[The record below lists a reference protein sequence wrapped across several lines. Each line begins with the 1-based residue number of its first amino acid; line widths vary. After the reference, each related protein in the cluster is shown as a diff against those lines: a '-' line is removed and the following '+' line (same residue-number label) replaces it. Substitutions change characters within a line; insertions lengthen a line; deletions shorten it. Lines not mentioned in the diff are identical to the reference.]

1 VILYGTLA
9 LCALGAALLVYRHD
23 LYDREP
29 PWLLLVTVGL
39 GASSMNL
46 AGFVEARALAWSGF
60 TSRAGI
66 AALAALVE
74 ELAKVTVVVMVALC
88 ARKQFNDPLDG
99 LIYGSMAG
107 LGAAV
112 EESVFYLRAEPLPAP
127 GLAPVEAVRLS
138 GHLIMGGI
146 GGFALGMI
154 TIGRRAWP
162 FALAAGLGGAIG
174 LHFGWDLVSLSAT
187 DAGVLGPGQ
196 TLLAVALMLGGLS
209 LYAALTALGSGWSH
223 RLFAPERAET
233 LWGWPF
239 DRKGRKF

>member
-9 LCALGAALLVYRHD
+9 LCTLGAALLVYRHD

-39 GASSMNL
+39 GASGMNL
-46 AGFVEARALAWSGF
+46 AGLVEAWALAWSGV

-74 ELAKVTVVVMVALC
+74 EVAKLTVVVMVAVC

-112 EESVFYLRAEPLPAP
+112 EESVFYLRTAALPAP
-127 GLAPVEAVRLS
+127 GLAPIEAVRIC
-138 GHLIMGGI
+138 GHLVMGGI

-154 TIGRRAWP
+154 TVGRRAWP
-162 FALAAGLGGAIG
+162 LALAAGLGSAIG
-174 LHFGWDLVSLSAT
+174 LHFGWDFVAMSAT
-187 DAGVLGPGQ
+187 DGGDLGPHH
-196 TLLAVALMLGGLS
+196 TLLAVALMLGGLG
-209 LYAALTALGSGWSH
+209 LYAALTALGSEWSH
-223 RLFAPERAET
+223 RLFAPLLPAT

>member
-1 VILYGTLA
+1 MILYGTLA

-46 AGFVEARALAWSGF
+46 AGFVETRALAWSGF

-66 AALAALVE
+66 ASLAALVE
-74 ELAKVTVVVMVALC
+74 ELAKLLVVVMVALL

-99 LIYGSMAG
+99 LIYGSLAG

-112 EESVFYLRAEPLPAP
+112 EESVFYLRTEALPSA
-127 GLAPVEAVRLS
+127 GLPPVEAVRLC

-146 GGFALGMI
+146 GSFALGMAVVGKR
-154 TIGRRAWP
+154 TWP
-162 FALAAGLGGAIG
+162 LAFVAGLGAAIG
-174 LHFGWDLVSLSAT
+174 LHFGWDSVAMSAT
-187 DAGVLGPGQ
+187 SGGELGPGA
-196 TLLAVALMLGGLS
+196 TLLAMALMLGGLG
-209 LYAALTALGSGWSH
+209 LYAALTAIGSGWSH
-223 RLFAPERAET
+223 RLFAPDRPAT